1 MFRSVVCGDFVR
13 SFVGKGR
20 ILKGNLPKQ
29 WAFSAINLDTF
40 PFSPLFFVPLHL
52 KIGHMTLRELINS
65 VDSEQYSDNA
75 LYQKLR
81 EIKPEYGSS
90 KHIQVKVVDGDLA
103 ITNLH
108 VGSLG
113 DIVAYPIDV
122 APDLNISKIQ
132 LMDAILKEL
141 TADGFTESEASDFWS
156 DFDNLQKAK
165 IIR

>member
-1 MFRSVVCGDFVR
+1 
-13 SFVGKGR
+13 
-20 ILKGNLPKQ
+20 
-29 WAFSAINLDTF
+29 
-40 PFSPLFFVPLHL
+40 
-52 KIGHMTLRELINS
+52 MTLRELINS
-65 VDSEQYSDNA
+65 VDSEQYSDRSATKGDACLSKNQ

-90 KHIQVKVVDGDLA
+90 KHIQVKVVDGEIA

-113 DIVAYPIDV
+113 DILTYPIDV
-122 APDLNISKIQ
+122 DPDLNISKVQ

-141 TADGFTESEASDFWS
+141 SSDGFTESEASDFWS

>member
-1 MFRSVVCGDFVR
+1 
-13 SFVGKGR
+13 
-20 ILKGNLPKQ
+20 
-29 WAFSAINLDTF
+29 
-40 PFSPLFFVPLHL
+40 
-52 KIGHMTLRELINS
+52 MTLHELINS

-81 EIKPEYGSS
+81 DTKPEYGSS
-90 KHIQVKVVDGDLA
+90 RHIQVKVVDGDIA

-122 APDLNISKIQ
+122 DPDLNISKIQ

-141 TADGFTESEASDFWS
+141 SADGFSESEATDFWC

-165 IIR
+165 IVR

>member
-1 MFRSVVCGDFVR
+1 M
-13 SFVGKGR
+13 
-20 ILKGNLPKQ
+20 NLVQIKLI
-29 WAFSAINLDTF
+29 FCTF
-40 PFSPLFFVPLHL
+40 ASQ
-52 KIGHMTLRELINS
+52 KKNMTLRELINS
-65 VDSEQYSDNA
+65 VDSEQYSDNQ
-75 LYQKLR
+75 LYYKLR

-90 KHIQVKVVDGDLA
+90 KHIQVKVVDGDIS

-113 DIVAYPIDV
+113 DILAYPIYVD
-122 APDLNISKIQ
+122 PDLNISKIQ

-141 TADGFTESEASDFWS
+141 SSEGFTESEASDFWS

>member
-1 MFRSVVCGDFVR
+1 MRTFRSFATILFGHLWVFRSVICGDFVR
-13 SFVGKGR
+13 SFVEKGR
-20 ILKGNLPKQ
+20 MLKGNLPKQ

-65 VDSEQYSDNA
+65 VDSEQYSDRSATKGGACISKNS

-90 KHIQVKVVDGDLA
+90 KHIQVKVVDGDIA

-108 VGSLG
+108 VCQNDAMGS
-113 DIVAYPIDV
+113 A
-122 APDLNISKIQ
+122 
-132 LMDAILKEL
+132 
-141 TADGFTESEASDFWS
+141 
-156 DFDNLQKAK
+156 
-165 IIR
+165 

>member
-1 MFRSVVCGDFVR
+1 
-13 SFVGKGR
+13 
-20 ILKGNLPKQ
+20 
-29 WAFSAINLDTF
+29 
-40 PFSPLFFVPLHL
+40 
-52 KIGHMTLRELINS
+52 MTLRELINS
-65 VDSEQYSDNA
+65 VDSEQYSDNQ
-75 LYQKLR
+75 LYQKLC

-90 KHIQVKVVDGDLA
+90 KHIQVKVVDGEIA

-113 DIVAYPIDV
+113 DILTYPIDV

-132 LMDAILKEL
+132 LMDAILQERSKG
-141 TADGFTESEASDFWS
+141 GFSEDEESAFWD

>member
-1 MFRSVVCGDFVR
+1 M
-13 SFVGKGR
+13 
-20 ILKGNLPKQ
+20 KGNLPKQ

-90 KHIQVKVVDGDLA
+90 KHIQVKVVDGDIA